1 MDIQRPVQQQPSEQS
16 AAQQP
21 VQPVPVVA
29 RPSQSNWKV
38 IILAGI
44 GILILGGASYGA
56 YYYWQTQKL
65 IDANKPVACTQEAKL
80 CSDGSSVSRT
90 GPNCEFAECPAD
102 PTADWQTY
110 KNDQYEFK
118 YPSKVIL
125 TENKNQIVLNHKIPY
140 ENHGS
145 CDMKGDSKTYPT
157 LDDLNMAIKVIDN
170 PLVKTVQTLSPY
182 LTEENFVGDSL
193 VISPGFIDE
202 YKNGVLRG
210 FSIYEGAEGCGD
222 RKYYFPVTTTKTLV
236 ITNEQVQMLSGIIE
250 ASIRNEVLKVP
261 GVISREENE
270 KIFNQI
276 LSTLKFTAQ

>member
-38 IILAGI
+38 IILAVI

-102 PTADWQTY
+102 PTA
-110 KNDQYEFK
+110 
-118 YPSKVIL
+118 V
-125 TENKNQIVLNHKIPY
+125 
-140 ENHGS
+140 
-145 CDMKGDSKTYPT
+145 
-157 LDDLNMAIKVIDN
+157 
-170 PLVKTVQTLSPY
+170 
-182 LTEENFVGDSL
+182 
-193 VISPGFIDE
+193 
-202 YKNGVLRG
+202 
-210 FSIYEGAEGCGD
+210 
-222 RKYYFPVTTTKTLV
+222 
-236 ITNEQVQMLSGIIE
+236 
-250 ASIRNEVLKVP
+250 
-261 GVISREENE
+261 
-270 KIFNQI
+270 
-276 LSTLKFTAQ
+276 

>member
-1 MDIQRPVQQQPSEQS
+1 
-16 AAQQP
+16 
-21 VQPVPVVA
+21 
-29 RPSQSNWKV
+29 
-38 IILAGI
+38 
-44 GILILGGASYGA
+44 
-56 YYYWQTQKL
+56 
-65 IDANKPVACTQEAKL
+65 
-80 CSDGSSVSRT
+80 
-90 GPNCEFAECPAD
+90 
-102 PTADWQTY
+102 
-110 KNDQYEFK
+110 
-118 YPSKVIL
+118 
-125 TENKNQIVLNHKIPY
+125 
-140 ENHGS
+140 
-145 CDMKGDSKTYPT
+145 MKGDSKTYPT